1 MHAPA
6 SSGTFFFSFF
16 LPLKWP
22 PCCRAACMWLS
33 CGCRLPGA
41 SARAHRYT
49 LWCRERRSA
58 AANARERVGGG
69 GGLNAAEGA
78 SGEGEQR
85 ARALEHFGGQIQ
97 LALSS
102 AGTHRPPD
110 SQRATRWRPCPPKTE
125 LAAPT
130 RKRPDCAETGRISR
144 GRPRC
149 QALRPWRTW
158 SQVCAPPN
166 MLAPGPGA
174 TEGGSG
180 GSSRLA
186 RACAPPWGVVLMR
199 VPALATPLRPLR
211 IGSGRGR
218 LW

>member
-1 MHAPA
+1 MRPACGSRAAAACRGPAHARTATLSGAETAQKRGRQRPRESWWRGWA
-6 SSGTFFFSFF
+6 KRSGT
-16 LPLKWP
+16 
-22 PCCRAACMWLS
+22 R
-33 CGCRLPGA
+33 
-41 SARAHRYT
+41 
-49 LWCRERRSA
+49 
-58 AANARERVGGG
+58 ARER
-69 GGLNAAEGA
+69 
-78 SGEGEQR
+78 EQR